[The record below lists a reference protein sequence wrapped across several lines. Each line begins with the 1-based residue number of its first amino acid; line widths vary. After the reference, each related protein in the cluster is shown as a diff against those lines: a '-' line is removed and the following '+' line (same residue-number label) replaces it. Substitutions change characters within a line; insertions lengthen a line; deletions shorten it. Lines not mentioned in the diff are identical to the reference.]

1 VKVMF
6 EIAFSWTENRELNT
20 HFKPAIPLP
29 ERTWHCP
36 FMPIISPYP
45 ANPLA
50 DGRQSDR
57 ALVVRRGVQRLFL
70 QLGASIIAELTL
82 AGGRRADLVAL
93 TANGQFWI
101 IEIKSSVED
110 LRADRKW
117 QDYRAHADRL
127 YFATHPQVPA
137 ELFPADCGFIL
148 SDGYGAEIIREAPEH
163 KIAPATRKAMLLRF
177 ARAGADRLLSAE
189 LAGVATPENG

>member
-1 VKVMF
+1 
-6 EIAFSWTENRELNT
+6 
-20 HFKPAIPLP
+20 
-29 ERTWHCP
+29 
-36 FMPIISPYP
+36 MPIISPYP

-50 DGRQSDR
+50 DGRQSER
-57 ALVVRRGVQRLFL
+57 ALLVRRGVQRLFL
-70 QLGASIIAELTL
+70 QLGASIIPELTL

-127 YFATHPQVPA
+127 YFATHPQVPT

-189 LAGVATPENG
+189 LAGVDIPESG